1 MTQAAAS
8 PDSRDRETQPH
19 ELRDL
24 VHDLRSLIH
33 EPGATAGQK
42 IGDAW
47 VSAVRAHLEALHERL
62 LAQFHEE
69 ARKGLPPALIAGV
82 PHIADRVASLRR
94 EHDRILLELR
104 TLVEA
109 ADNVLVQGP
118 PAYSRLQKGTIEALQ
133 DLVRCED
140 IEMDDPLFVYS

>member
-1 MTQAAAS
+1 MTQAAT
-8 PDSRDRETQPH
+8 SRDMLELKTQPH

-24 VHDLRSLIH
+24 VHQLKSLIH
-33 EPGATAGQK
+33 EPGVTGGQR

-47 VSAVRAHLEALHERL
+47 VKAVRAHLEALHERL
-62 LAQFHEE
+62 LAQFQEE
-69 ARKGLPPALIAGV
+69 AQRGLPPALIAGV
-82 PHIADRVASLRR
+82 PHLADRVAGLRR
-94 EHDRILLELR
+94 EHERILLEIR

-109 ADNVLVQGP
+109 TDNVLVQGP

-140 IEMDDPLFVYS
+140 IEMDNPLFVYS